1 MFSHLMFYHPQ
12 DLIPFSELNCLMESY
27 NCCFSDSDVSEG
39 YIILNTQQQGQV
51 LHLQIY
57 FKVEVEEE

>member
-12 DLIPFSELNCLMESY
+12 DLIPFSELNWLMESY
-27 NCCFSDSDVSEG
+27 NCCFSDRDVSEG

-51 LHLQIY
+51 LHLRIY